1 MDILAQLDELKYP
14 KNVNVAEIR
23 RERMEKMERL
33 YEKYEH
39 RNKERQHSISL
50 EEFDQHFPDTNR
62 ELVENPHTRTF
73 RRYLRQHGDLID
85 ELTTVAGEPA
95 SDEEELS
102 LSESESESED
112 EFDDFNSLTSDHDNS
127 ASATDKNTDCVKDMN
142 SKNIIE
148 NVNDVFNVSSEA
160 DSFDADDE
168 DDFLYSADQKKFS
181 NPDKSTENLLQKA
194 VVKKAW
200 LCRMATE
207 EIAKSKITFDKNN
220 SASID
225 ANEDESFSDTTL
237 VKGLCRLACTECG
250 HEVTTVSDME
260 DPNKFK
266 CDDCWLRYDHGCHD
280 LEDCKVCRDIAMW
293 VQVRWEVK
301 RQISNRE
308 QEHYDGS
315 TEKEGDLSIATGEA
329 SLVPT
334 DDPQDLVTSDKSETF
349 KSSNTDDLFGMTCTQ
364 CGVETDVPSAIED
377 PAKFKCDECLMGYE
391 HGCDIDKDCEE
402 CREIAIWVQARQE
415 VMRILKVRKGGG
427 NDYQDMGRLE
437 TLEDSLESLGLED
450 KNERLI

>member
-168 DDFLYSADQKKFS
+168 DDFLYSADQKKLS
-181 NPDKSTENLLQKA
+181 NPNKSTENLLQKE

-200 LCRMATE
+200 LCTMAAD
-207 EIAKSKITFDKNN
+207 EIAKNCSV
-220 SASID
+220 SID
-225 ANEDESFSDTTL
+225 ANEDKSCNDVL
-237 VKGLCRLACTECG
+237 VKGLCRMICPKCG
-250 HEVTTVSDME
+250 QEVTTVTNME

-266 CDDCWLRYDHGCHD
+266 CDDCWLGYDHGCD
-280 LEDCKVCRDIAMW
+280 DDKDCKVCRDIAMW
-293 VQVRWEVK
+293 VQVRWEVRK
-301 RQISNRE
+301 QISNTQ
-308 QEHYDGS
+308 QEHYDSS
-315 TEKEGDLSIATGEA
+315 TEKEEHLSIATGEA
-329 SLVPT
+329 SLVPA
-334 DDPQDLVTSDKSETF
+334 DDPKDQETSDKSQ
-349 KSSNTDDLFGMTCTQ
+349 SSKTDVLFGMICTQ
-364 CGVETDVPSAIED
+364 CRVKTDIPSAIEE
-377 PAKFKCDECLMGYE
+377 PFKFKCDECLLGYE
-391 HGCDIDKDCEE
+391 HGCDVDKDCKE
-402 CREIAIWVQARQE
+402 CREIAVWVQARQE
-415 VMRILKVRKGGG
+415 VMKNLKSEKRGG
-427 NDYQDMGRLE
+427 NYLQDIGQLE
-437 TLEDSLESLGLED
+437 TLEDSLESLGLDD